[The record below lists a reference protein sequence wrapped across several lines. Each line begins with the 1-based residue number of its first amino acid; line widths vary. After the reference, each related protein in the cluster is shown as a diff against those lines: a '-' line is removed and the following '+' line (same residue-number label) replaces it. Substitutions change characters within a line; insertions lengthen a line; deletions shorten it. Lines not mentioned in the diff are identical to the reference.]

1 MPSRIGSIA
10 RRAWRTVSRVA
21 RFAPTR
27 RLALV
32 VLVASPVWLASGST
46 VGDAIA
52 TVVTCAVALAAL
64 VDALRIPGRESLELT
79 RDVAPRIPLEESRE
93 VVVAVRS
100 GWPRSVLAAVTQRPP
115 STLRVQPITTPAQP
129 LVPGG
134 ETAFRA
140 TLTPGA
146 RGVVPLGPVALTLD
160 GPWRLVRR
168 SVIWYL
174 YDTIDVIPA
183 IGGMGRYRLLAAQ
196 HRVRAAGQ
204 RAIRRRG
211 AGTTFSRLREYVP
224 GDDPRHI
231 DWKSTAR
238 HGRLVSREYSVEQGQ
253 TVMIAVDA
261 GRMMTQLAGDR
272 PRFEYAVTAALTL
285 ADVAASSGDR
295 VGLLVFDDLVRRYVA
310 PSHDPG
316 TVGAIRDALV
326 GVTPTLTEPDYA
338 AAFRTLVERN
348 RRRSLIVLFT
358 DVVDVRSSRA
368 LIALTARSA
377 ERHLPLV
384 VALRNEQLV
393 RAAVPHAGGTEAQ
406 AYESAAAEE
415 LLAAREGVLQSMRQS
430 GVAVLDVAPTAMTAA
445 LVNRYLEIKQRS
457 AL

>member
-1 MPSRIGSIA
+1 MRAADVA
-10 RRAWRTVSRVA
+10 RRAWRALVGVTH
-21 RFAPTR
+21 FAPTR
-27 RLALV
+27 RLALA
-32 VLVASPVWLASGST
+32 VLVASPVWLLSGST
-46 VGDAIA
+46 VGAAIA
-52 TVVTCAVALAAL
+52 AAVTCAVVLAAL
-64 VDALRIPGRESLELT
+64 VDALRIPGRYALE
-79 RDVAPRIPLEESRE
+79 VAREVPVRIPLEEARE
-93 VVVAVRS
+93 ILVTVRS
-100 GWPRSVLAAVTQRPP
+100 SWPRAVLASVTQRPSP
-115 STLRVQPITTPAQP
+115 TLRIEPLTTAPQPVAPHGVTTFRAM
-129 LVPGG
+129 LVP
-134 ETAFRA
+134 E
-140 TLTPGA
+140 A
-146 RGVVPLGPVALTLD
+146 RGVVPVGPVALTLAS
-160 GPWRLVRR
+160 PWGLVRR
-168 SVIWYL
+168 SLIWYL
-174 YDTIDVIPA
+174 DDTIDVIPA
-183 IGGMGRYRLLAAQ
+183 IAGMGRYRLVAAQ
-196 HRVRAAGQ
+196 HRVRAVGQ
-204 RAIRRRG
+204 RAVRRRG

-238 HGRLVSREYSVEQGQ
+238 HGRLVTREYSVEQGQ

-285 ADVAASSGDR
+285 ADVAAASGDR
-295 VGLLVFDDLVRRYVA
+295 VGLLVFDDVVRRYVA

-384 VALRNEQLV
+384 VAMRNEQLV
-393 RAAVPHAGGTEAQ
+393 RAAVPHVGGSASD
-406 AYESAAAEE
+406 AYESVAAEE
-415 LLAAREGVLQSMRQS
+415 LLAAREGVLQSMRQA

>member
-1 MPSRIGSIA
+1 MIRVAEIA
-10 RRAWRTVSRVA
+10 RRAWRALVGVTHFS
-21 RFAPTR
+21 PTR
-27 RLALV
+27 RLALL
-32 VLVASPVWLASGST
+32 VLVVSPVWLLSGSAT
-46 VGDAIA
+46 GQAIA
-52 TVVTCAVALAAL
+52 VAATSVVVLAAL
-64 VDALRIPGRESLELT
+64 VDALRIPGRASLE
-79 RDVAPRIPLEESRE
+79 VAREVPSRIPLGESRE
-93 VVVAVRS
+93 VLVAVRS
-100 GWPRSVLAAVTQRPP
+100 DWPRAVLASLTQRPAA
-115 STLRVQPITTPAQP
+115 TVHVDPITKASQSLAPHAVTTFRSVI
-129 LVPGG
+129 VPD
-134 ETAFRA
+134 
-140 TLTPGA
+140 A
-146 RGVVPLGPVALTLD
+146 RGVVPLGPVALTLVA
-160 GPWRLVRR
+160 PWRLVRR
-168 SVIWYL
+168 SIIWYL
-174 YDTIDVIPA
+174 DDTIDVIPA
-183 IGGMGRYRLLAAQ
+183 IAGMGRYRLLAAQ
-196 HRVRAAGQ
+196 HRVRAFGQ
-204 RAIRRRG
+204 RAVRRRG

-272 PRFEYAVTAALTL
+272 PRFEYAVSAALTL

-295 VGLLVFDDLVRRYVA
+295 VGLLVFDDEVRRYVA

-384 VALRNEQLV
+384 VAMRNEQLV
-393 RAAVPHAGGTEAQ
+393 RAAIPHAGGSAAH
-406 AYESAAAEE
+406 AYESVAAEE
-415 LLAAREGVLQSMRQS
+415 LLAARENVLQSMRQA
-430 GVAVLDVAPTAMTAA
+430 GVAVLDVAPTALTAA

>member
-1 MPSRIGSIA
+1 MPSVADLA
-10 RRAWRTVSRVA
+10 RRVWRALRELT

-32 VLVASPVWLASGST
+32 VLVASPVWMLSGSAAGT
-46 VGDAIA
+46 AIA
-52 TVVTCAVALAAL
+52 VAVTCVVVLAML
-64 VDALRIPGRESLELT
+64 VDALRIPGRTLLDLERELPT
-79 RDVAPRIPLEESRE
+79 RVPLEEPRE
-93 VVVAVRS
+93 LTVTVRS
-100 GWPRSVLAAVTQRPP
+100 RWPRAVLATVTQRPVP
-115 STLRVQPITTPAQP
+115 PLRIDPATSAAQP
-129 LVPGG
+129 LAPHDV
-134 ETAFRA
+134 TTFRA
-140 TLTPGA
+140 TLVASA
-146 RGVVPLGPVALTLD
+146 RGVVSAGPVAVTLVA
-160 GPWRLVRR
+160 PWGLIRR
-168 SVIWYL
+168 SHRWYL
-174 YDTIDVIPA
+174 NDTIDVIPA
-183 IGGMGRYRLLAAQ
+183 IAGMGRYRLLAAQ
-196 HRVRAAGQ
+196 HRVRAFGQ

-272 PRFEYAVTAALTL
+272 PRFEYAVAAALTL
-285 ADVAASSGDR
+285 ADVAAASGDR
-295 VGLLVFDDLVRRYVA
+295 VGLLVFDDVVRRYVA
-310 PSHDPG
+310 PSHAPD

-384 VALRNEQLV
+384 VAMRNEQLV
-393 RAAVPHAGGTEAQ
+393 RAAVPHAGGSAAD
-406 AYESAAAEE
+406 AYESVAAEE
-415 LLAAREGVLQSMRQS
+415 LLAAREGVLQSMRQA

>member
-1 MPSRIGSIA
+1 MTRVADIA
-10 RRAWRTVSRVA
+10 RRAWRALAGVIH
-21 RFAPTR
+21 FAPTR

-32 VLVASPVWLASGST
+32 VLIVSPVWLLSGSA
-46 VGDAIA
+46 VGQAVA
-52 TVVTCAVALAAL
+52 VAVTSAVALAAL
-64 VDALRIPGRESLELT
+64 VDALRIPGRASLDLARE
-79 RDVAPRIPLEESRE
+79 VPPRIPLGESRE
-93 VVVAVRS
+93 MLVTVRS
-100 GWPRSVLAAVTQRPP
+100 TWPRAVLASLTQRPSP
-115 STLRVQPITTPAQP
+115 TLRADPLTTSEQP
-129 LVPGG
+129 LAPQGV
-134 ETAFRA
+134 TTFRA
-140 TLTPGA
+140 TLVPEA
-146 RGVVPLGPVALTLD
+146 RGVVPLGPVALTLRA
-160 GPWRLVRR
+160 PWGLVRR

-174 YDTIDVIPA
+174 DDTIDVIPA
-183 IGGMGRYRLLAAQ
+183 IAGMGRYRLLAAQ
-196 HRVRAAGQ
+196 HRVRTIGQ

-231 DWKSTAR
+231 DWKSSAR

-272 PRFEYAVTAALTL
+272 PRFEYAVSAALTL

-295 VGLLVFDDLVRRYVA
+295 VGLLVFDDVVRRYVA

-316 TVGAIRDALV
+316 TIGAIRDALV
-326 GVTPTLTEPDYA
+326 AVTPTLTEPDYA

-358 DVVDVRSSRA
+358 DVVDLRSSRA

-384 VALRNEQLV
+384 VAMRNEQLV
-393 RAAVPHAGGTEAQ
+393 RAAVPHAGGSAAD
-406 AYESAAAEE
+406 AYESVAAEE
-415 LLAAREGVLQSMRQS
+415 LLAARENVLQSMRQA

-445 LVNRYLEIKQRS
+445 LVNRYLEIKQRA

>member
-1 MPSRIGSIA
+1 MLSRIVRLA
-10 RRAWRTVSRVA
+10 RRVWRALAAVA

-32 VLVASPVWLASGST
+32 VLVASPVWLLSENRIGE
-46 VGDAIA
+46 GIA
-52 TVVTCAVALAAL
+52 AAVTCVVALAAL
-64 VDALRIPGRESLELT
+64 IDALRIPGRDVLDLT
-79 RDVAPRIPLEESRE
+79 RDVAPRIPLEESRDLT
-93 VVVAVRS
+93 VTIRS
-100 GWPRSVLAAVTQRPP
+100 RWPRAVLASVTQRPAP
-115 STLRVQPITTPAQP
+115 TIRVMPATTPVLSIPA
-129 LVPGG
+129 GG
-134 ETAFRA
+134 ERAFTA

-146 RGVVPLGPVALTLD
+146 RGVFPLGPVAIAAV
-160 GPWRLVRR
+160 GPWGLVRR
-168 SVIWYL
+168 SLIWSL
-174 YDTIDVIPA
+174 SDTIDVIPA
-183 IGGMGRYRLLAAQ
+183 IAGTGRYRLLAAQ
-196 HRVRAAGQ
+196 HRVRSAGQ

-211 AGTTFSRLREYVP
+211 AGTNFSRLREYVP

-253 TVMIAVDA
+253 TVVIAVDA

-285 ADVAASSGDR
+285 ADVAYSSGDR
-295 VGLLVFDDLVRRYVA
+295 VGLLVFDDVVRRYVA

-316 TVGAIRDALV
+316 TVGAIRDALI

-393 RAAVPHAGGTEAQ
+393 RAAVPHAGESEAQ

-415 LLAAREGVLQSMRQS
+415 LLAAREGVLQSMRQA
-430 GVAVLDVAPTAMTAA
+430 GVAVLDVAPTVMTAA